1 MGKNPINLARGL
13 QQIHYGWIIVG
24 IAATILLV
32 TSSVRFATA
41 ALVPYL
47 SDSASGPQWSYG
59 AIGIGFSLQWLALA
73 AVSPYIGW
81 LGDRYGN
88 RNLLLLGGV
97 LFLAGMLL
105 MGMMTSLW
113 QFYLYFGIILGIASS
128 IFTVLLVS
136 GVALWFRKCLG
147 IAMGLIWSFQGIGV
161 LMFIYLISAT
171 FEQLGMKWIFWL
183 PGLAGGLL
191 VLLLVKFFSDDPAE
205 KGLRPFG
212 APEEEPIKKIER
224 DESAK
229 TRASVF
235 LQQAQRT
242 QTFWNLINIHLW
254 GCMGHQI
261 INVLIV
267 AIAVDRGLSLGAA
280 AGVLAVQQATG
291 VFVRGAVPVIA
302 ERVGSKQVWVVG
314 MILQA
319 FPLLIILFVQESWA
333 FYIFA
338 VLFGV
343 GQSCEVPTFPIANRQ
358 YYGNVPQGSLYG
370 WQNVGSGLG
379 MGMAPVLGGFI
390 WDLTGSYTAP
400 LIMSFIF
407 SLIGLVSAAQLP
419 SPRIR
424 LTPDWESHIPI
435 TSTSPN

>member
-1 MGKNPINLARGL
+1 MGKNPINLARRL
-13 QQIHYGWIIVG
+13 QQIHYGWIIAA
-24 IAATILLV
+24 IAATMLLV

-47 SDSASGPQWSYG
+47 SDSASGPHWSYG
-59 AIGIGFSLQWLALA
+59 AIGLGFSLQWLALA
-73 AVSPYIGW
+73 AVSPYIGF
-81 LGDRYGN
+81 LGDRYGI
-88 RNLLLLGGV
+88 RKLLLLGGV

-105 MGMMTSLW
+105 MGVMTSLW

-136 GVALWFRKCLG
+136 GVALWFRKSLG
-147 IAMGLIWSFQGIGV
+147 LAMGLIWSFQGIGV

-191 VLLLVKFFSDDPAE
+191 VLLLVKFFCDDPAE

-212 APEEEPIKKIER
+212 APEDEPIRKREK
-224 DESAK
+224 DEAAK

-319 FPLLIILFVQESWA
+319 FPLLIILFVHEAWA

-338 VLFGV
+338 VLFGI

-379 MGMAPVLGGFI
+379 MGLAPVCGGFI
-390 WDLTGSYTAP
+390 WDLTGTYTAP

-407 SLIGLVSAAQLP
+407 SLIGLVSASLLP

-424 LTPDWESHIPI
+424 LTPDWERHIPVP
-435 TSTSPN
+435 STSPD

>member
-59 AIGIGFSLQWLALA
+59 AIGIGFSIQWLALA

-81 LGDRYGN
+81 LGDRYGI
-88 RNLLLLGGV
+88 RKLLLLGGV

-212 APEEEPIKKIER
+212 APEEEPIKKIEK

-229 TRASVF
+229 TRARVF

-267 AIAVDRGLSLGAA
+267 AIAVDRGLSFGAA

-291 VFVRGAVPVIA
+291 VFVRGVVPVIA
-302 ERVGSKQVWVVG
+302 ELVGSKQVWVVG
-314 MILQA
+314 MFLQA
-319 FPLLIILFVQESWA
+319 FPLLIFLFVQEAWA

-379 MGMAPVLGGFI
+379 MGMAPVCGGFI

-424 LTPDWESHIPI
+424 LTPDWESHLPI